1 MKHDQK
7 SEFLRI
13 QLSKSYKQ
21 LFSPPLPAHPSSPP
35 APSPPPP
42 SLPPFP
48 SPPSY
53 SPPPPP
59 PPNASLMPE
68 N

>member
-7 SEFLRI
+7 SQFLRI

-21 LFSPPLPAHPSSPP
+21 LFSPPLPAHPSFPP
-35 APSPPPP
+35 PPSPPPP

-48 SPPSY
+48 SY
-53 SPPPPP
+53 SPPPPPP

>member
-7 SEFLRI
+7 SQFLRI
-13 QLSKSYKQ
+13 QLSKLCKQ
-21 LFSPPLPAHPSSPP
+21 LFSPPLPAHHSF
-35 APSPPPP
+35 PPPP
-42 SLPPFP
+42 PLPPFP
-48 SPPSY
+48 SY
-53 SPPPPP
+53 SPPPPPP

>member
-7 SEFLRI
+7 SQFLRI

-35 APSPPPP
+35 PP
-42 SLPPFP
+42 SLPPP
-48 SPPSY
+48 SYSPPSS